1 MSCACGCS
9 ALWKKRAMRRG
20 DQRRRR
26 TIDSACDASRIH
38 GAMVISMAPA
48 TCGQARFRIGREK
61 DREGPQQQEQNQKS
75 RACAPHRSPRSI
87 LFLYQ
92 DEEGGLLTN
101 VKFTIARLRKYAFSQ
116 RQFNTL
122 QNRFCILKNRSGQQ
136 NATTLESRPCTIG

>member
-1 MSCACGCS
+1 
-9 ALWKKRAMRRG
+9 MRRG

-75 RACAPHRSPRSI
+75 RGCAPHRSPRSI

-92 DEEGGLLTN
+92 DKKGGLLTN

-116 RQFNTL
+116 RQFNSL
-122 QNRFCILKNRSGQQ
+122 QTDFAYKNSSSRQ
-136 NATTLESRPCTIG
+136 NAKTLDYRHCTIG